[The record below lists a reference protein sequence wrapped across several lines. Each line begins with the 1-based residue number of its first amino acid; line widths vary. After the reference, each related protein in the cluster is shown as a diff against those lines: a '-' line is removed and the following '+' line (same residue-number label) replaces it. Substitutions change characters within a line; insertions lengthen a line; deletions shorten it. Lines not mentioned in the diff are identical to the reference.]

1 MSDPRTLPTRPRTHT
16 AARVLILASM
26 TAAMTVSAGA
36 IRADAGSDS
45 PTPYTVDRTGITL
58 PAGET
63 TFPDN
68 GHVNIRWNGGHAGLH
83 FESKC
88 ITRTDAECAGSRHD
102 AAQYIGA
109 SFIPWTAFGV
119 PADACIEWVQIAQY
133 PEHYGEG
140 GQAPICLNEEEPCP
154 TETTPSSPE
163 PTSPEPSPTP
173 TPTSDPTPTPSESG
187 PSSEPGTP
195 QPEPSSEPTSPSPRP
210 SDPEPS
216 DSPTSPVTS
225 PTPANTD
232 PTTTSNGRDA
242 STTAAENYGEGDDE
256 ASAVMVSTDDEVP
269 AALNH
274 TALAATGV
282 EPWFA
287 LGGAVI
293 LVLLGLIAVG
303 ARRGGRR

>member
-1 MSDPRTLPTRPRTHT
+1 MQTSTPTVPTRPRTHT
-16 AARVLILASM
+16 AARVLILTSM
-26 TAAMTVSAGA
+26 TAAMTVTAGA

-45 PTPYTVDRTGITL
+45 PIPYTVDRAGITL
-58 PAGET
+58 PAGE

-88 ITRTDAECAGSRHD
+88 TTRTDAECAGARHE

-119 PADACIEWVQIAQY
+119 PADACIEWVQIAQH

-140 GQAPICLNEEEPCP
+140 GQSPICLNEEEPCP
-154 TETTPSSPE
+154 TETTPPS
-163 PTSPEPSPTP
+163 TPEPSPTSSVP
-173 TPTSDPTPTPSESG
+173 G
-187 PSSEPGTP
+187 PSTEPSST
-195 QPEPSSEPTSPSPRP
+195 PEPSATGPASPSPLP
-210 SDPEPS
+210 SGPEPS

-225 PTPANTD
+225 PTPASTD
-232 PTTTSNGRDA
+232 PTTTSNGRDG
-242 STTAAENYGEGDDE
+242 STTTPNRAD
-256 ASAVMVSTDDEVP
+256 VTDDEVP
-269 AALNH
+269 AVLNH
-274 TALAATGV
+274 TVLAATGV
-282 EPWFA
+282 EPWFV
-287 LGGAVI
+287 LGGAVV

>member
-16 AARVLILASM
+16 AARVLILAGM

-58 PAGET
+58 PPGE

-88 ITRTDAECAGSRHD
+88 ITRTDAECAGARHE

-119 PADACIEWVQIAQY
+119 PVDACIEWVQIAQH

-140 GQAPICLNEEEPCP
+140 GQAPICLNKEEPCP
-154 TETTPSSPE
+154 TESTAPSAEPSEPSQPTPTDVPSSPAPELSAPE
-163 PTSPEPSPTP
+163 PTTTHPG
-173 TPTSDPTPTPSESG
+173 SES
-187 PSSEPGTP
+187 SSTP
-195 QPEPSSEPTSPSPRP
+195 PPASPSPLP

-216 DSPTSPVTS
+216 DSPTSPATS
-225 PTPANTD
+225 PTPVNTD
-232 PTTTSNGRDA
+232 PTTTSTGHDG
-242 STTAAENYGEGDDE
+242 STTTPNRADVADDR
-256 ASAVMVSTDDEVP
+256 APAVVK
-269 AALNH
+269 H

-282 EPWFA
+282 EPWFV
-287 LGGAVI
+287 LGGAVV
-293 LVLLGLIAVG
+293 LVLIGAIAIG